1 MLNFI
6 LRFWLA
12 THGIVPCFEKMLRV
26 KTLDYYWCEWRMKT
40 DNILAILC
48 SFSKKVYNHSI
59 YSRVSIQTLHTSSNI
74 IIISSLFIR
83 CLHVYWYLLFDYFSN
98 AHVIVLCDGAD
109 PIRQSLISHIW
120 RRTDW
125 NDVEV
130 AKIFW

>member
-1 MLNFI
+1 MYRQSIIHFEHFNGQDSWLLLNESRP
-6 LRFWLA
+6 L
-12 THGIVPCFEKMLRV
+12 T
-26 KTLDYYWCEWRMKT
+26 TTDDEWRMKT

-59 YSRVSIQTLHTSSNI
+59 YSRVSIQTLHTSSSI

-98 AHVIVLCDGAD
+98 PHVIVLRDGAD
-109 PIRQSLISHIW
+109 PIRQSLITW